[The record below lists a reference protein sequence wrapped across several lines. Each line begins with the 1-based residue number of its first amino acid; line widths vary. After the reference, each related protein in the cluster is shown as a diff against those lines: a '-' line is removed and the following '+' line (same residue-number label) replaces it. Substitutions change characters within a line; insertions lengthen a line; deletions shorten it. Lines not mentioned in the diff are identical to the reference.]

1 LIALFRFAIV
11 PISTQI
17 HTPYGS
23 LSSYVM
29 SHSEIR
35 SAFRGNSG
43 VHRWELFSLWPVW
56 SGTPLYLSD
65 ATNLVDTMDA
75 HCNMEQGYRR
85 AHRVED
91 NTSPSSVRH
100 PPPCPQPDMVV
111 GVRECVCI
119 VCVCVCVCVC
129 MANVIVIASYTPR
142 WPRRAP
148 MHSLQWSSQVR

>member
-1 LIALFRFAIV
+1 LIAFFRFAIV

-85 AHRVED
+85 AHRRQYEPLFCE
-91 NTSPSSVRH
+91 TPT
-100 PPPCPQPDMVV
+100 PPVPNQTWSW
-111 GVRECVCI
+111 ECVN
-119 VCVCVCVCVC
+119 VCVSCVCVCVC